1 MRKTL
6 AERALLPLVL
16 AMTLAAPAL
25 PALAQ
30 DAAPDA
36 APALVQPA
44 GYADAVLRQDIIPG
58 AYEILDDAD
67 RGVVIVASNPSFE
80 GPSAGY
86 VWLLDRDDLSV
97 KRRIQLPDGA
107 FALAMDRDLG
117 RLYVGNTLNG
127 KLTVLDAETGL
138 PTGAIQLGQKDGEGY
153 EHTRMVSV
161 DEKTHRVYVTGP
173 TEKGALWIVD
183 GETGALVKRV
193 DGAGLWSAGLAVDS
207 DAGRIY
213 VGGGGIDE
221 VAVYDA
227 ASGERVGGFSTGDTK
242 AATEEDS
249 KHFFVNLALDA
260 KGGRLFAAD
269 ANTGQIYAFATGDG
283 KLLGTVPAGT
293 GTLDVVYNPDR
304 DEVYATT
311 RGVSEA
317 EPKGTGR
324 LVVIDAKALKVKQ
337 ALSLPAHPNSLD
349 VSADG
354 KLLFVTVKVPHGDE
368 HPDFRKDAV
377 DSVLRVDLSKLD

>member
-1 MRKTL
+1 MRKTF
-6 AERALLPLVL
+6 AERATLPLLL

-25 PALAQ
+25 AQ
-30 DAAPDA
+30 DAAT
-36 APALVQPA
+36 LVQPA
-44 GYADAVLRQDIIPG
+44 GYADAVIRQDIIPG

-67 RGVVIVASNPSFE
+67 QGVVFVAANPSFE
-80 GPSAGY
+80 GPSAGQ

-117 RLYVGNTLNG
+117 RLYVGNTMSG
-127 KLTVLDAETGL
+127 KLSILDAQSGVLTGSV
-138 PTGAIQLGQKDGEGY
+138 QLGQKDGEGY
-153 EHTRMVSV
+153 EHTRMVAV
-161 DEKTHRVYVTGP
+161 DEKTHRVYVTSP

-183 GETGALVKRV
+183 GEKAALVKRV
-193 DGAGLWSAGLAVDS
+193 DDSGLWSAGLALDS
-207 DAGRIY
+207 DKGRVY

-227 ASGERVGGFSTGDTK
+227 ASGDRVDGFSTGDTK
-242 AATEEDS
+242 GTAKDDS

-260 KGGRLFAAD
+260 RGGRLFAAD
-269 ANTGQIYAFATGDG
+269 ANTGQIYVFGTEDG
-283 KLLGTVPAGT
+283 KLIGTVPTGM
-293 GTLDVVYNPDR
+293 GTLDVVYNADR

-311 RGVSEA
+311 RGVSRE
-317 EPKGTGR
+317 EPKGTGK
-324 LVVIDAKALKVKQ
+324 LVVIDAKALTVKHEL
-337 ALSLPAHPNSLD
+337 ALPTHPNSLE
-349 VSADG
+349 VSQDG

-377 DSVLRVDLSKLD
+377 DSVLRVELSKLD

>member
-1 MRKTL
+1 MRKTF
-6 AERALLPLVL
+6 AERAILPLVL

-30 DAAPDA
+30 DAA
-36 APALVQPA
+36 ALVQPA
-44 GYADAVLRQDIIPG
+44 GYADAVIRQDIITG

-67 RGVVIVASNPSFE
+67 QGVVFVAANPSFE

-117 RLYVGNTLNG
+117 RLYVGNTMSG
-127 KLTVLDAETGL
+127 KLSILDAKSGVLTGSV
-138 PTGAIQLGQKDGEGY
+138 QLGQKDGEGY
-153 EHTRMVSV
+153 EHTRMVAV
-161 DEKTHRVYVTGP
+161 DEKTHRVYVTSP

-183 GETGALVKRV
+183 GEKAELVKRV
-193 DGAGLWSAGLAVDS
+193 DDSGLWSAGLAVDS
-207 DAGRIY
+207 DKGRVY

-242 AATEEDS
+242 GTAKDDS

-269 ANTGQIYAFATGDG
+269 ANTGQIYVFGTEDG
-283 KLLGTVPAGT
+283 KLIGTVPAGT
-293 GTLDVVYNPDR
+293 GTLDVVYNADR
-304 DEVYATT
+304 DEVYVTT
-311 RGVSEA
+311 RGVSQE
-317 EPKGTGR
+317 EPKGTGK
-324 LVVIDAKALKVKQ
+324 LVVIDAKALAVKH
-337 ALSLPAHPNSLD
+337 ALSLPTHPNSLE
-349 VSADG
+349 VSQDG